1 MHAFLFVVFFFEV
14 SFLKYQD
21 QKHTYRN
28 SRICYIKYRPE
39 EKEILP
45 PPERKPCGE
54 CPFDQWKI
62 QHIHDFTMQQRSIS
76 AIFGEEY
83 SSLVKCTIP
92 KYDAIAYAIN
102 DVSSGSRNT
111 QRQI

>member
-1 MHAFLFVVFFFEV
+1 MHTFLFVVLFFEV

-28 SRICYIKYRPE
+28 TQTRYIKYRPE
-39 EKEILP
+39 EKKTPP

-62 QHIHDFTMQQRSIS
+62 QHIHDFTMQQRSIP

-83 SSLVKCTIP
+83 SFLVKCTFT
-92 KYDAIAYAIN
+92 KYDTIEYA
-102 DVSSGSRNT
+102 
-111 QRQI
+111 